1 MLSRVNSE
9 VWSSPGNMLL
19 HCTPQLMSL
28 VLGTT
33 STLLKVREATWVQLN
48 IDCLIDFLKCL
59 TCCGAA
65 ETFPLHCA
73 GFARSHNLV
82 NPSCQTPSY
91 MLEPASY
98 EDLYLHP
105 HVKCGDRGRKHLWLR
120 TDDVLFPERRAE
132 SFTEGCFWWK
142 RCFHSKLFP
151 SGSVGSALQLHH
163 MVCWHN

>member
-1 MLSRVNSE
+1 
-9 VWSSPGNMLL
+9 MLL

-105 HVKCGDRGRKHLWLR
+105 HAKCGDRGR
-120 TDDVLFPERRAE
+120 
-132 SFTEGCFWWK
+132 SIC
-142 RCFHSKLFP
+142 
-151 SGSVGSALQLHH
+151 GSARMMSYFLKEEQKALLRAVFDGKDVFTQNFFHLALL
-163 MVCWHN
+163 VALSDYIIWFVDIIS